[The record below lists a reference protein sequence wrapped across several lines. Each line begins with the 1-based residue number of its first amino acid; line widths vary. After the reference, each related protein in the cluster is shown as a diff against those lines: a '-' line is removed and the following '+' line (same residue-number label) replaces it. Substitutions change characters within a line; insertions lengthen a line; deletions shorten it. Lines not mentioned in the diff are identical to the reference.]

1 MVLGNFAFG
10 VCYLFYGSI
19 ERLLDPYSIC
29 ARSLRLGFNLHLPY
43 HCQACK
49 SDEIGN

>member
-10 VCYLFYGSI
+10 VCDLFYGFI

-29 ARSLRLGFNLHLPY
+29 ARSLHLGISLHLPY
-43 HCQACK
+43 YCQTCK